1 MQRPPEPPE
10 ADETVQPVGSLTEEE
25 ERALFLRYRRNPSED
40 NTNRILKQ
48 YGNLVYHIAHKY
60 ASGHESFDDL
70 VQVGMIGLVLAIRR
84 FEVEKGWR
92 FSTYAYQTI
101 RGEIQRHFRDRSWSL
116 SVPRQLKE
124 RSLKVFAAESVL
136 ALKLGCSP
144 TAVQVAA
151 ETGLTEE
158 QVQEAMELGSAYHP
172 MNILEEAVSAEG
184 DLAGQP
190 PSVGMEGVN
199 QDLFW
204 EHILSFLSENEA
216 AVIRLRFWDGLPQRE
231 VAVYL
236 GTSQMN
242 VSRIQRNAL
251 AKLRKVM
258 RHSGLPDE

>member
-1 MQRPPEPPE
+1 
-10 ADETVQPVGSLTEEE
+10 
-25 ERALFLRYRRNPSED
+25 
-40 NTNRILKQ
+40 
-48 YGNLVYHIAHKY
+48 
-60 ASGHESFDDL
+60 
-70 VQVGMIGLVLAIRR
+70 
-84 FEVEKGWR
+84 
-92 FSTYAYQTI
+92 
-101 RGEIQRHFRDRSWSL
+101 
-116 SVPRQLKE
+116 
-124 RSLKVFAAESVL
+124 VL

-144 TAVQVAA
+144 TAAQVAA

-172 MNILEEAVSAEG
+172 MNILEETVSAEG
-184 DLAGQP
+184 DMAGQP
-190 PSVGMEGVN
+190 PSVGMEGAN

-204 EHILSFLSENEA
+204 DHILSFLSENEA

-231 VAVYL
+231 VAVHL